1 MYRRRYYMAHDCP
14 QCGAKDAPGEWG
26 GARMS
31 SSAWGH
37 DFSCCSDE
45 CGKELAKKVIPARET
60 EEGRKWLRQL
70 WEKLQCQSDARL
82 SGEPYPGY
90 PWR

>member
-1 MYRRRYYMAHDCP
+1 MRSRQYYLTHDCP
-14 QCGAKDAPGEWG
+14 HCGAKDAPDEWG

-37 DFSCCSDE
+37 SFSCCSDE
-45 CGKELAKKVIPARET
+45 CGFALAKTVIPDRET
-60 EEGRKWLRQL
+60 TAGRKRLKAL
-70 WEKLQCQSDARL
+70 WEKLAGQAEHQL